1 MKKNKTK
8 LKKESEKDLLPEY
21 DFTGKKGTRGK
32 YYRQYREGHT
42 VKILKED
49 GTTDIKY
56 FTLEDGA
63 VMLEPDVREYFS
75 NSEKVNTALRSLI
88 ALIPPKFSKRKIGT
102 KRIERY

>member
-32 YYRQYREGHT
+32 YCRQYREGHT

-63 VMLEPDVREYFS
+63 VTLEPDVLEYFS
-75 NSEKVNTALRSLI
+75 NMPIDLAHKDNVPSIFRGYTNDQEIQGAQP
-88 ALIPPKFSKRKIGT
+88 A
-102 KRIERY
+102 